1 MYRNKIVWWIDTLY
15 LFIIMLDERTQR
27 GRFAYFSIIE
37 KFYIL
42 QFIKLQNTFTPKAR
56 PIKIFLSSTSE
67 WPFPSQFPQVE
78 ITPSTLK
85 FTIMARNKLRPPLMS
100 PQQNLHQAL
109 YVYMLWSIKHYS
121 LSMHSFLKGMEALR
135 NIFVMLKIDTCML
148 NRTFELSFVS
158 LLSEMAPFWFS
169 FCKNGSFT
177 FCIFITRKL
186 LLQYVGKCL

>member
-1 MYRNKIVWWIDTLY
+1 
-15 LFIIMLDERTQR
+15 MLDERTQR
-27 GRFAYFSIIE
+27 GRFAYFCIIE

-109 YVYMLWSIKHYS
+109 YVYMLWSIKHYC
-121 LSMHSFLKGMEALR
+121 LSMHSFLKGMKALR
-135 NIFVMLKIDTCML
+135 NNFVMLKIDML
-148 NRTFELSFVS
+148 NKTLELSFVS
-158 LLSEMAPFWFS
+158 LLSEKAPFCFLFVKMVHLHFVFLFQENCYCS
-169 FCKNGSFT
+169 MLESVCNE
-177 FCIFITRKL
+177 
-186 LLQYVGKCL
+186 